1 MCIVFAMIENQFAL
15 TVSGTNALGIINQTL
30 MFLNKTGLTTV
41 YRLDSKTHKV
51 DKTGGASDQFPI

>member
-1 MCIVFAMIENQFAL
+1 
-15 TVSGTNALGIINQTL
+15 

-51 DKTGGASDQFPI
+51 DKTEGASDQFPI